1 MEKQQSRKL
10 SLKEKR
16 TVQRLKLRLQEIT
29 PIHRVIVFG
38 SRARGDAFLDSDLDV
53 FVEVPELDSA
63 LRRQISEIAW
73 EISLDE
79 EILISTFVVT
89 SAAISDSPLGANPIL
104 RTIETEGVAV

>member
-1 MEKQQSRKL
+1 
-10 SLKEKR
+10 
-16 TVQRLKLRLQEIT
+16 LKLRLQKIT
-29 PIHRVIVFG
+29 PILRLIVFG
-38 SRARGDAFLDSDLDV
+38 SRARGDESLDSDLDV
-53 FVEVPELDSA
+53 FVEVPELDST

-104 RTIETEGVAV
+104 NTIEKEGIAV